1 MLIEVI
7 KGEWRT
13 ALLQGMSQ
21 VVFKLSMYR
30 AAPPAGHPKVKYSVA
45 LALSTSTS
53 FSGVSTLGTILAS
66 LFLSPSSGFLA
77 HIAHS

>member
-7 KGEWRT
+7 EGEWRT
-13 ALLQGMSQ
+13 ALPQGMSQ

-30 AAPPAGHPKVKYSVA
+30 AAPPAGHPKVNYSVA
-45 LALSTSTS
+45 LALSTST